1 MTEPVF
7 VSSEADQAERQRK
20 TFRGLGCSAG
30 ALAVFGPFILGWQ
43 TAGLV
48 PMFIVAGIVFMSLGI
63 AARNRRD
70 RAWLAEANANPGR
83 AHQGVSATPLPSS
96 QLPMQNA
103 QAPNTAEQL
112 ANLQDPTSKLNE
124 RLAKAKKAGL

>member
-1 MTEPVF
+1 
-7 VSSEADQAERQRK
+7 
-20 TFRGLGCSAG
+20 
-30 ALAVFGPFILGWQ
+30 
-43 TAGLV
+43 
-48 PMFIVAGIVFMSLGI
+48 MFIVAGIVFMSLGI

-83 AHQGVSATPLPSS
+83 AHLGTSATALPSS

>member
-30 ALAVFGPFILGWQ
+30 AFAVFGPFILGWQ
-43 TAGLV
+43 TSGLV

-83 AHQGVSATPLPSS
+83 AHLGTAATPVPSS
-96 QLPMQNA
+96 QQRMQVTKA
-103 QAPNTAEQL
+103 INTAEQL
-112 ANLQDPTSKLNE
+112 ANLQDPSSKLNE